1 MSHHTLPV
9 YIFGSKLIVV
19 ERHAAQLALKG
30 CVARWEG
37 YKYRAKQTDR
47 AAALIANL
55 EQVLLCQRENDA
67 LAVTALSNA
76 EAARREYLVDE
87 QDKQLT
93 EESVLETLVDLQDAT
108 AQMAAMR
115 QELAQ
120 AHGGSTMAPGMSLM
134 GLEELGA
141 VLAQDQAAATV
152 QMCSPEQPPLEDA
165 QLLESSIAIEA
176 AIEAAAMEGLLA
188 VRDAHSKLQIA
199 QRQLQEAHERAEHE
213 CATART
219 ARSEVEREREE
230 KVEMQK
236 CMSIVRGALCRGRS
250 AGDSTQRTQARRHRN
265 TAELI
270 EGALKKLEQQAA
282 AEAEA
287 VSKS

>member
-19 ERHAAQLALKG
+19 ERHAARLALKG

-37 YKYRAKQTDR
+37 YKYRAKQTVR

-76 EAARREYLVDE
+76 EAARREYMVDE

-120 AHGGSTMAPGMSLM
+120 AHGGSGQIMAPGMSLM

-141 VLAQDQAAATV
+141 VLAQEQAAATV
-152 QMCSPEQPPLEDA
+152 QMCSPKPPLEDA

-176 AIEAAAMEGLLA
+176 A
-188 VRDAHSKLQIA
+188 VRA
-199 QRQLQEAHERAEHE
+199 RAI
-213 CATART
+213 C
-219 ARSEVEREREE
+219 
-230 KVEMQK
+230 
-236 CMSIVRGALCRGRS
+236 
-250 AGDSTQRTQARRHRN
+250 
-265 TAELI
+265 
-270 EGALKKLEQQAA
+270 
-282 AEAEA
+282 
-287 VSKS
+287 